1 MWKVNSF
8 SGDLFTS
15 GGVSWRAFEGGG
27 EGEKKKKKK
36 LPLLCVPRE
45 RGFQDSHRI
54 CVRG

>member
-15 GGVSWRAFEGGG
+15 GGVSWRAFKGGG
-27 EGEKKKKKK
+27 EKKKK